1 MGGVPRHGVLF
12 PLAFLLAAPGC
23 GGDEG
28 TAPAAPA
35 LVCPDDGGRTTDTCN
50 GDAALCDRPFDQVSF
65 ATTHNAMSNR
75 DEGWVVPNQEHGI
88 RQQLADG
95 VRGLMLD
102 THEYEG
108 VPYLCHGV
116 CELGKLPLVDGLVP
130 IREFLACH
138 PREVVTL
145 IFEAYVTPE
154 ATAQAF
160 EDAGLLPYLHTQP
173 VGAPWPTLAELT
185 ASGSQ
190 LVVFTDQGAGE
201 PPWYMDQW
209 AHAFQNPY
217 HAESPA
223 ELSCDVDRGS
233 GDNPL
238 FVMNHF
244 LTKPVA
250 TPELAAQVN
259 ESPFL
264 LEQAEKCRGERGKIP
279 AFLTVDF
286 YSIGDLFDVVR
297 ALNGVGP

>member
-1 MGGVPRHGVLF
+1 VPRL
-12 PLAFLLAAPGC
+12 PLLLALTPLFLLAGC
-23 GGDEG
+23 GGDG
-28 TAPAAPA
+28 DAAPETPA

-50 GDAALCDRPFDQVSF
+50 GSAALCERPFDQVSF

-88 RQQLADG
+88 TRQLADG

-102 THEYEG
+102 THDIDG

-116 CELGKLPLVDGLVP
+116 CELGKLPLVDGLAR
-130 IREFLACH
+130 IRDFLACH
-138 PREVVTL
+138 PREIVTL
-145 IFEAYVTPE
+145 IFESYVTPE
-154 ATAQAF
+154 ATAAAF
-160 EDAGLLPYLHTQP
+160 EDAGLLPYLYTHAL
-173 VGAPWPTLAELT
+173 GAPWPTLAELS
-185 ASGSQ
+185 AGGSQ
-190 LVVFTDQGAGE
+190 LVVFTDQGAGT

-259 ESPFL
+259 EDPFFL
-264 LEQAEKCRGERGKIP
+264 GQAEKCRAERGKIP
-279 AFLTVDF
+279 AFVTVDF
-286 YSIGDLFDVVR
+286 YSIGDLFNVVR
-297 ALNGVGP
+297 SLNGLGPP